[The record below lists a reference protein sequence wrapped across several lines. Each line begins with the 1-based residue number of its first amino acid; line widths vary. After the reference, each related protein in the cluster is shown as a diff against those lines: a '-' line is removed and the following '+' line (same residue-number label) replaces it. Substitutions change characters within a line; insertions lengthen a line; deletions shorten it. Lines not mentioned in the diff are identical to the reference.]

1 MADLWCDRRDRL
13 AVLLTLL
20 PAAALVL
27 APWPLLGVGL
37 WWLGNTAAHHATHR
51 RTFRPTWLQAAY
63 GGWLSLL
70 LGVPQELWRQRH
82 LQHHAGRRAPTRWNR
97 RLRAQAALLLLAIVL
112 AATLAPTWLLGTWSP
127 GFAFGLLLAALH
139 GHFEH
144 HGGITDLRA
153 RWWNVLLQ
161 NDGFHAEHHRR
172 PTRHWREL
180 GRDTST
186 SVRTSPW
193 PPPLRWLGCVS
204 IANGLDA
211 AERLLLRWPWLQACV
226 LVAHRSALQRVLAD
240 VPTPARIVV
249 VGGGLF
255 PRSALLLRER
265 FPRAAITVLD
275 QEPRHLALART
286 MLPTDVAC
294 VVGTFTPGQRLDA
307 DLVVLPLA
315 LRGQKRA
322 WRSAP
327 PAPYVLVHDWLWC
340 APGRG
345 ARVAWWL
352 GKRMHVVSSR
362 LQSAVVDGCPD
373 HA

>member
-1 MADLWCDRRDRL
+1 MASVWWDHRDRL
-13 AVLLTLL
+13 AVSLTLL
-20 PAAALVL
+20 PAATLLL

-51 RTFRPTWLQAAY
+51 RTFRPAWLEAAY

-70 LGVPQELWRQRH
+70 LGVPQEAWRQRH
-82 LQHHAGRRAPTRWNR
+82 LLHHAERRAPWRWNR
-97 RLRAQAALLLLAIVL
+97 RLLAQTALLVVAFVTASVLAPSWLLA
-112 AATLAPTWLLGTWSP
+112 TWLP
-127 GFAFGLLLAALH
+127 GFVLGMLLAALH

-144 HGGITDLRA
+144 RGGITDLRA
-153 RWWNVLLQ
+153 RWWNALLL
-161 NDGFHAEHHRR
+161 NDGLHDEHHRR
-172 PTRHWREL
+172 PSRHWRDL
-180 GRDTST
+180 GGETSPR
-186 SVRTSPW
+186 VRTSPW
-193 PPPLRWLGCVS
+193 PPPLRWLGCLS
-204 IANGLDA
+204 IGNGLDA
-211 AERLLLRWPWLQACV
+211 AERLLLRWPWLRARV
-226 LVAHRSALQRVLAD
+226 LAAHRRALQRVLVD
-240 VPTPARIVV
+240 VPAPARIVV

-275 QEPRHLALART
+275 QEPRHLAAARPL
-286 MLPTDVAC
+286 LPQDVVG
-294 VVGTFTPGQRLDA
+294 VVGTFTPGERLDA

-315 LRGQKRA
+315 LRGHKRA

-352 GKRMHVVSSR
+352 GKRMHVVASR
-362 LQSAVVDGCPD
+362 PQPAVVAACPD
-373 HA
+373 PA